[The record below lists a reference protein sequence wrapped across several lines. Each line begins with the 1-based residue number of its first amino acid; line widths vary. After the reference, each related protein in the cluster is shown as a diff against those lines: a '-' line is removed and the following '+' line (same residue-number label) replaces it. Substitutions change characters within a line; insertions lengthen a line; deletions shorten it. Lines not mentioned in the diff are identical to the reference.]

1 MAFENTYNIY
11 LIENKHVVRCF
22 CPLGQDN
29 YTAKVTVEIYDPKYL
44 VDYLD
49 SDKFISSL
57 NGQELI
63 IEDLTNK
70 IAEYFKKETQANDV
84 TVIAKVKDATH
95 SPVEV
100 RASLYTL

>member
-1 MAFENTYNIY
+1 MSFENIYNVY
-11 LIENKHVVRCF
+11 SVENKHAVRCF

-29 YTAKVTVEIYDPKYL
+29 YTANITVTVTNPKLL

-49 SDKFISSL
+49 SDSFISSL

-63 IEDLTNK
+63 IEDLASR
-70 IAEYFKKETQANDV
+70 IAEYFKKETQALDV
-84 TVIAKVKDATH
+84 VVTAYVEDATH

-100 RASLYTL
+100 TVTL